1 MIDVHCPES
10 PTGRH
15 QLYITV
21 DNGGGFDFSVRASCK
36 ICMEFHLEDDE
47 IEPYLNAAMMLTADE
62 AEAFVR
68 DGTLDPTH
76 VFERYARKW
85 RGE

>member
-1 MIDVHCPES
+1 MIDVTCKDS

-15 QLYITV
+15 EWGFVVPYRDGAEKVFVVCKHPECRMVITKAQAT
-21 DNGGGFDFSVRASCK
+21 R
-36 ICMEFHLEDDE
+36 
-47 IEPYLNAAMMLTADE
+47 YLNAAMMLTADE
-62 AEAFVR
+62 AELFVR

-76 VFERYARKW
+76 VFERYARAS